1 MNELKAKDKEIDK
14 LRSEV
19 SQLKTG
25 DIMSGA
31 VDLGGV
37 TLVAVTVEGVEPAEL
52 RAMSDKVKEDP
63 DAVAVICGVNG
74 QSANFACG
82 CGKNAVA
89 RGIKAGDLIKN
100 ITKLCGGSGGGK
112 PDSAMGGGKD
122 VLKLD
127 DALATVDDFVA
138 EKLK

>member
-1 MNELKAKDKEIDK
+1 MKLANTTELEKRAASVMNELKAKDKEIDK

-74 QSANFACG
+74 QSANFRLRLRQERRCKGRSCG
-82 CGKNAVA
+82 
-89 RGIKAGDLIKN
+89 
-100 ITKLCGGSGGGK
+100 
-112 PDSAMGGGKD
+112 
-122 VLKLD
+122 
-127 DALATVDDFVA
+127 
-138 EKLK
+138 